1 MEEFVLKSREENQAK
16 KFVEVVGK
24 TIKNRRCNIKH
35 LEPVDQ
41 VIEIKS
47 DDVEAVKKDLESIL
61 A

>member
-1 MEEFVLKSREENQAK
+1 
-16 KFVEVVGK
+16 VVGK